1 MSGSQRD
8 TGLVRAVGPWGLAAN
23 TLCMIIG
30 AGIFAVP
37 GALAACMGP
46 YAPLAF
52 VVCGVGIGAVAL
64 CWAEGGSR
72 MPTSGGAYGYV
83 EAVFGPLTGYV
94 AGTLLWLGNVLASG
108 AVAAALADA
117 AASVLPPAWRTA
129 VHAAV
134 IVAAIGGIVAVNISG
149 GVTRGTRLVGLM
161 TILKLAPLVVFVLV
175 GVWWIHG
182 ANFAP
187 QAKAATQGMGRALIL
202 ALFALS
208 GMETS
213 LSISGEVK
221 DPARTIPRALAI
233 ALGSALALY
242 IAIQV
247 TAQGILGGSL
257 ARSSAPLVDAM
268 ARISPA
274 LQVLMLAGTALAM
287 LGCLSSDLLSTPR
300 VIFAFGRDGLL
311 PRVLGRLHPRT
322 RVPHVAI
329 LCYAVLAAALA
340 LTGTFAE
347 LAVLSML
354 ATAALYIAGCAA
366 AWRLK
371 RQNVAV
377 AGAPLNFRWMGV
389 AAVVGIGCMM
399 ALIAAAS
406 RAEILG
412 LLAIVGASAAIYLAQ
427 TGFQRR
433 AKTSKAGASSGL

>member
-1 MSGSQRD
+1 MSESGRD

-83 EAVFGPLTGYV
+83 EAAFGPLTGYV
-94 AGTLLWLGNVLASG
+94 AGTLLWVGDVLASG

-117 AASVLPPAWRTA
+117 AASVLPPSWRTA
-129 VHAAV
+129 VYPAV

-149 GVTRGTRLVGLM
+149 GVTRGTGLVGLM

-175 GVWWIHG
+175 GAWWIRG

-187 QAKAATQGMGRALIL
+187 VEGVTRGMGRALIL

-221 DPARTIPRALAI
+221 DPARAIPRALAI

-247 TAQGILGGSL
+247 TAQGILGNSL
-257 ARSSAPLVDAM
+257 ARSGAPLVEAM
-268 ARISPA
+268 ARISPV
-274 LQVLMLAGTALAM
+274 LQILMLAGTALAM

-300 VIFAFGRDGLL
+300 VIFAFARDGLL

-322 RVPHVAI
+322 RIPHVAI
-329 LCYAVLAAALA
+329 LCYATLAATLA

-371 RQNVAV
+371 RQNVAE
-377 AGAPLNFRWMGV
+377 AGTPLNFRWMG
-389 AAVVGIGCMM
+389 AAAAVGIGCMM

-412 LLAIVGASAAIYLAQ
+412 LLAIVGVSATICQAQ
-427 TGFQRR
+427 TWFQRR
-433 AKTSKAGASSGL
+433 AKTLKAGAGSGL